1 MSHAISKGLALAI
14 AAAPLFIACGGGT
27 ASAPSAI
34 STSQCSGSSCGVQ
47 GPPAEGATASL
58 CPATADIV
66 NSTYLGGG
74 GSGEIASVHI
84 DAVAMTYTL
93 KWYESPI
100 PLAAG
105 TVTPTRAGTT
115 ITGSVMHPPVGTLP
129 TAEQT
134 RCAFILLPG
143 SGTAA
148 ATGGTYSTTSTFNSA
163 NPPMILI
170 GQGVAGGGIPGAE
183 VQYPGLAGLF
193 AVPDRQFDFYP
204 FIGFAQIDTNLA
216 DLQGTY
222 NALLYHIQ
230 PSDTWAQAGT
240 NAIETYDASGNCSST
255 SGGCKTT
262 GGAWTA
268 SGSGSYFTSSAPP
281 KIVSGPSLGPTA
293 QAHMVIGQ
301 LNGAIVP
308 VVVRTGNANPGQLA
322 VDDESGI
329 ALLAADQPLASGG
342 FDGAYAGADSNFKY
356 TATLIQGGLGSF
368 VNPSTSAQE
377 SGFALQYGLS
387 SPGLVGV
394 TDQQGNTGY
403 AIASGGLYAI
413 LIQGEE
419 NGGITASSGIVGQT
433 TSSVPYFGIG
443 ALVSK

>member
-27 ASAPSAI
+27 ASAPTAI
-34 STSQCSGSSCGVQ
+34 NAPQCSGSSCGVQ
-47 GPPAEGATASL
+47 GPPASGTTASL

-66 NSTYLGGG
+66 NSTYLGGA

-105 TVTPTRAGTT
+105 NVTPTRAGTT
-115 ITGSVMHPPVGTLP
+115 ITGSVMHPPAGTLP

-134 RCAFILLPG
+134 RCAFILEPG

-170 GQGVAGGGIPGAE
+170 GHGVAGGGIPGAE
-183 VQYPGLAGLF
+183 VQYPGVAGLF
-193 AVPDRQFDFYP
+193 AVPDRKFDFYP

-216 DLQGTY
+216 DLKGTY

-230 PSDTWAQAGT
+230 PSDSWAQAGV
-240 NAIETYDASGNCSST
+240 NAVETFDASGNCSS
-255 SGGCKTT
+255 SSGCKTT

-268 SGSGSYFTSSAPP
+268 STSGSYFASSAPP
-281 KIVSGPSLGPTA
+281 KIVNGAQLGQSA

-329 ALLAADQPLASGG
+329 ALLAAAQSLASGG

-394 TDQQGNTGY
+394 TDQQGNAGF